1 MNISKEMEGYINEL
15 KKMLN
20 DVLEYHENMFIA
32 EKLSSGQVIK
42 KHNDILVLTG
52 NVTSMVEN
60 GH

>member
-15 KKMLN
+15 EKMLN
-20 DVLEYHENMFIA
+20 DVLEYYENMFIE

>member
-1 MNISKEMEGYINEL
+1 MEGYINEL
-15 KKMLN
+15 EKMLN
-20 DVLEYHENMFIA
+20 DVLEYYENMFIE